1 MNQDVIKIINEY
13 TTKMT
18 YEKALEIINTKY
30 IKSKKIL
37 KATDKLIDAYNDTRD
52 LNTQEIEEVFK
63 LFFAYI
69 YLNNKKNNTK

>member
-37 KATDKLIDAYNDTRD
+37 KATDKLIDAYNDTKG

-63 LFFAYI
+63 LYIAYI
-69 YLNNKKNNTK
+69 YLNNKKDNTK

>member
-1 MNQDVIKIINEY
+1 MNQDIIKLINEY

-18 YEKALEIINTKY
+18 YEKALEIISTKY
-30 IKSKKIL
+30 IKSGKIL

-63 LFFAYI
+63 LYIAYI
-69 YLNNKKNNTK
+69 YLNNKKDNTK

>member
-18 YEKALEIINTKY
+18 YEKALEVISTKN
-30 IKSKKIL
+30 IKSGKIL

-63 LFFAYI
+63 LYIAYI
-69 YLNNKKNNTK
+69 YLNNKKDNTK